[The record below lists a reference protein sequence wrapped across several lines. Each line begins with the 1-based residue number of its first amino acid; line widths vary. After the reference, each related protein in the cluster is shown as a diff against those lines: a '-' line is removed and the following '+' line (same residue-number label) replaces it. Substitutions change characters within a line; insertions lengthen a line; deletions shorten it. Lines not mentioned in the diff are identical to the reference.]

1 MPTKTR
7 TVVTDSLQFS
17 PLKYLGQFPHFLM
30 QILRMYTATV

>member
-7 TVVTDSLQFS
+7 TVITDSLQFS
-17 PLKYLGQFPHFLM
+17 PLKYLGPGLPFLM